1 MCVHRNLRYSPSTGT
16 HRSVLPMRRA
26 ALLLPALLALALKG
40 DSLPAHRAPVTPA
53 HAPAIMLWGW
63 EKPED
68 LRALSTDR
76 AGVAFLAQRVFLND
90 SVHAIPRHQPI
101 RVPDGIYAL
110 AVTRIEIRPGFRDT
124 EATRAQTAAT
134 IIQTATLAHIDG
146 LQVDFD
152 ATPAQRAFYTDV
164 LQRVRAAT
172 PASMSLTMTALVSW
186 CAESDGWLHTLP
198 VDQAIPMH
206 FRLGAHIGYFAT
218 REPLCAASIGL
229 STDEPQAY
237 PSTRP
242 RQVYLFSPK
251 PWTEAELG
259 QINRNLLPKAE

>member
-1 MCVHRNLRYSPSTGT
+1 MCVHRNLSYSPSTGT
-16 HRSVLPMRRA
+16 LRSVLLMRRA
-26 ALLLPALLALALKG
+26 ALLFPALLALALKG

-53 HAPAIMLWGW
+53 RAPVIMLWAW
-63 EKPED
+63 ERPED
-68 LRALSTDR
+68 LRTLSPDI

-90 SVHAIPRHQPI
+90 GVHSIPRHQPI
-101 RVPDGIYAL
+101 RVPESIYAV

-124 EATRAQTAAT
+124 EAMRAQTAAA
-134 IIQTATLAHIDG
+134 IVQTATLADING
-146 LQVDFD
+146 LQIDFD

-206 FRLGAHIGYFAT
+206 FRLGVHIGYFAT
-218 REPLCAASIGL
+218 REPLCVASVGL
-229 STDEPQAY
+229 STDESQEY
-237 PSTRP
+237 PATRP

-259 QINRNLLPKAE
+259 QINQNLLPKAE